1 MVVSLVIPLVSVIEA
16 VTHESL
22 FAEITC
28 VGRENVKL
36 FLRVGFNEN
45 IMHKCTWS

>member
-1 MVVSLVIPLVSVIEA
+1 MAILLVSVIKA

-22 FAEITC
+22 FAEITY
-28 VGRENVKL
+28 VGRKNVKF

-45 IMHKCTWS
+45 NMNIYTWS